1 MLNQK
6 QPILKLKK
14 HQQKPQDNMKQVLI
28 ETIPF
33 NVAPIQ
39 LTEGLKAPSGNPLVQ
54 GILATAEVKNGN
66 GRYYPREIWEKE
78 IDKYNQVIEE
88 NRATGELD
96 HPDSTIISLKNVSH
110 IIRECWWDGD
120 KVMGKIEILPTVSGN
135 ILKALIENNVTVG
148 VSSRGMGSLKEINE
162 GTLEVQDD
170 FELLCWDFVS
180 TPSNPGSYMQLV
192 KEGKENL
199 PENKFAKVNSLLTEI
214 LCANGS
220 CPIF

>member
-1 MLNQK
+1 MR
-6 QPILKLKK
+6 
-14 HQQKPQDNMKQVLI
+14 QVLI

-33 NVAPIQ
+33 NISPKQ
-39 LTEGLKAPSGNPLVQ
+39 LHEGVKAPSGNPLVE

-66 GRYYPREIWEKE
+66 GRYYPRELWERE
-78 IDKYNQVIEE
+78 IDKYLPSIKE

-110 IIRECWWDGD
+110 VIRELWWDED
-120 KVMGKIEILPTVSGN
+120 KIMGKIEILPTVSGN
-135 ILKALIENNVTVG
+135 ILKALIDNNVMVG
-148 VSSRGMGSLKEINE
+148 VSSRGMGSVKQMSE

-180 TPSNPGSYMQLV
+180 TPSNPGSYMNV
-192 KEGKENL
+192 IKEGKENQSYQYS
-199 PENKFAKVNSLLTEI
+199 KINSILTDI
-214 LCANGS
+214 LCANGT